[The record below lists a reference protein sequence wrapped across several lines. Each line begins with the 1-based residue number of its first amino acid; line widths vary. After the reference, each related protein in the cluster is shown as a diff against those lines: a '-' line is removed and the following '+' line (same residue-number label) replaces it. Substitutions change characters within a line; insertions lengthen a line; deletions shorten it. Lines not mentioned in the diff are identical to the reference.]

1 MTFSRS
7 NIAFENKENIV
18 LSLGR
23 VTKEK
28 GIDTLLHA
36 WNLIEKSV
44 ASEWSLLIVGDG
56 EDKNSFVK
64 LVKKLNLANVSF
76 IDSTADVKPIYE
88 KSKIFVIPSIAEGF
102 PMTILEAMACKC
114 CVISSKTSGGMKLVG
129 KQNSL
134 LFDIGDELELAEK
147 LKRLISNRLL
157 REEFALQS
165 FENVKQYDIKVI
177 AKFWTKFLNNYKKLI
192 ILGAGRPHIGEQPNA
207 VYRGKLEKHY
217 FSGS

>member
-1 MTFSRS
+1 MKSQ
-7 NIAFENKENIV
+7 KYL
-18 LSLGR
+18 LS
-23 VTKEK
+23 
-28 GIDTLLHA
+28 
-36 WNLIEKSV
+36 
-44 ASEWSLLIVGDG
+44 
-56 EDKNSFVK
+56 
-64 LVKKLNLANVSF
+64 
-76 IDSTADVKPIYE
+76 
-88 KSKIFVIPSIAEGF
+88 SIAEGF

-177 AKFWTKFLNNYKKLI
+177 AKFWDQVF
-192 ILGAGRPHIGEQPNA
+192 E
-207 VYRGKLEKHY
+207 
-217 FSGS
+217 